1 MKRRFLTWI
10 LILALLVV
18 PVHGAEDY
26 IKWVD
31 FNVSY
36 EAMDKALSLDIRSQE
51 QDMPVSW
58 IDLLALAA
66 CRTGGKVTAKSVE
79 QAYQDLQSGKSPQE
93 LLGELFK
100 YYAYYHDAYDAAL
113 GGLVGNYAILVED
126 ETGDQVWKASYG
138 LKAFSPIA
146 AGYGYSHCDDFGVGR
161 SYGFARK
168 HLGNDLMGALGT
180 PIVAVEAGT
189 VEAMGWNQYGGW
201 RVGIRSFDKKRY
213 YYYAHLRKDRP
224 FHADLYEGKVVK
236 AGDVIG
242 YVGRTGYSTK
252 ENVNNISTSHL
263 HVGMQLIFD
272 ESQKECNSEIW
283 IDLYAITRLLQ
294 KNQSAVTRVAE
305 TKEFYRTYDFWEPQL
320 TQ

>member
-79 QAYQDLQSGKSPQE
+79 QAYQNLQSGKSPQE

-168 HLGNDLMGALGT
+168 HLGNDLMGALGNSPLWPSKPARWKPWVGT
-180 PIVAVEAGT
+180 NTVA
-189 VEAMGWNQYGGW
+189 GGGHPLPGQPALLLL
-201 RVGIRSFDKKRY
+201 RPSAKGHPLRPRPPGGRSGPG
-213 YYYAHLRKDRP
+213 RP
-224 FHADLYEGKVVK
+224 GH
-236 AGDVIG
+236 
-242 YVGRTGYSTK
+242 R
-252 ENVNNISTSHL
+252 L
-263 HVGMQLIFD
+263 HGPHRILH
-272 ESQKECNSEIW
+272 
-283 IDLYAITRLLQ
+283 
-294 KNQSAVTRVAE
+294 
-305 TKEFYRTYDFWEPQL
+305 P
-320 TQ
+320 